1 MHLFLVFFF
10 PARCSTFFSSLFEWI
25 AIDSHCMMIFVVLCW
40 ALYIYILVF
49 FFLVRYTA
57 TPLSVLFF
65 HVSLLFVRSCA
76 SLLNIVSNE
85 TRSDEGVRRYVGF
98 FSVSSFP
105 PLLSFSLFNRV
116 LRAAAIPIRAHER
129 KKEQSNNTA

>member
-1 MHLFLVFFF
+1 M
-10 PARCSTFFSSLFEWI
+10 
-25 AIDSHCMMIFVVLCW
+25 
-40 ALYIYILVF
+40 F

-65 HVSLLFVRSCA
+65 HVSLLYVRSCA

-85 TRSDEGVRRYVGF
+85 TRSDEGVRQYVGF